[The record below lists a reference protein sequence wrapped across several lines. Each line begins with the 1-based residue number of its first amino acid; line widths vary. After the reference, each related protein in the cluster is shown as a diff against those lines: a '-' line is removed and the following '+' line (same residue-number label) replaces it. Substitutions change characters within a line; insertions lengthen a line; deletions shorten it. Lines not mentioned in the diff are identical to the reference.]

1 MIHSQKIGK
10 QKETYAGFAP
20 IIKISTKTITT
31 MKKSFMFMTSLFA
44 VATLISSCT
53 KDVEPEADNAAA
65 TIVTRAAGDTPAP
78 TAYIEVND
86 TNPLNVLIPV
96 G

>member
-31 MKKSFMFMTSLFA
+31 MKKIIY
-44 VATLISSCT
+44 VYDVTLRSGNS
-53 KDVEPEADNAAA
+53 DF
-65 TIVTRAAGDTPAP
+65 
-78 TAYIEVND
+78 
-86 TNPLNVLIPV
+86 VLHQ
-96 G
+96 GR

>member
-1 MIHSQKIGK
+1 
-10 QKETYAGFAP
+10 
-20 IIKISTKTITT
+20 
-31 MKKSFMFMTSLFA
+31 MTSLFA

-86 TNPLNVLIPV
+86 TNPLNVLMYRNARTPRSSRSRRYSRPISMTTAVNPAFT
-96 G
+96 

>member
-31 MKKSFMFMTSLFA
+31 MKKSFMFMTF
-44 VATLISSCT
+44 TLRSGNS
-53 KDVEPEADNAAA
+53 DF
-65 TIVTRAAGDTPAP
+65 
-78 TAYIEVND
+78 
-86 TNPLNVLIPV
+86 VLHQ
-96 G
+96 GR

>member
-31 MKKSFMFMTSLFA
+31 MKKSFHYCPVKAGKSVFE
-44 VATLISSCT
+44 I
-53 KDVEPEADNAAA
+53 VE
-65 TIVTRAAGDTPAP
+65 T
-78 TAYIEVND
+78 
-86 TNPLNVLIPV
+86 
-96 G
+96 